1 MALPSFIDVV
11 VVTVKQRVESAYV
24 NGAKPLLADHDQRYV
39 MSEAVAPDA
48 GDVVLGQ
55 SQKGVQRAVKGASDG
70 VKYIGSN
77 TALIVASDPSLFNFQ
92 AAANASTQISPES
105 QGQDVY
111 VPAQPAFST
120 SVIWV

>member
-11 VVTVKQRVESAYV
+11 VFTVKQRVESAYV
-24 NGAKPLLADHDQRYV
+24 NGAQPLFADNDQRYV
-39 MSEAVAPDA
+39 SGEAVAPDA
-48 GDVVLGQ
+48 GDVVLAQ
-55 SQKGVQRAVKGASDG
+55 AQKGVQRAVKETVDG

-77 TALIVASDPSLFNFQ
+77 TSLIVASDGSLFNFQ
-92 AAANASTQISPES
+92 AAATASTQINPES
-105 QGQDVY
+105 QGQSVY